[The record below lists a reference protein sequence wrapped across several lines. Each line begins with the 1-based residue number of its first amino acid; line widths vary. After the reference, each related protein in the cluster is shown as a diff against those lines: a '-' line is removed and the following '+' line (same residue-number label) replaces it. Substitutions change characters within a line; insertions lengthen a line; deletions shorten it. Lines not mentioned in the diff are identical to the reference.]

1 MELEQ
6 VLQLL
11 DQEHQVHF
19 FLETARIAGVSLHE
33 RTFAEYIEPI
43 LTEMGFQVE
52 YDGAGDKLGSES
64 GNLIAYWPGT
74 DPEAEPILFSAHMD
88 TILDSS
94 GCQPEIREGV
104 IYADGRSILGSDDR
118 SAISA
123 YIEGIRAVQ
132 ASHMPCGPIELL
144 FTIDEQHGLCGARE
158 LDVKKIRS
166 RNGYIFDH
174 PGDVG
179 QVICRSPY
187 WRPFNIWFRMKNGA
201 AGGHISEKADLPNAF
216 DMGTEAYRNMER
228 GYFDDHQTAVMVGI
242 LRGGEVSSIVPGE
255 LYMRGEV
262 RSYRREF
269 ADRRLEQ
276 LRRACEQAALAYH
289 GTVDFQVE
297 SGYEGYEIDEA
308 NPAYRCFR
316 AAAESSG
323 VAWYP
328 DQVLGGADTNFLRS
342 HGINCLTLGNG
353 YRDTHTFQESINVR
367 NLENMARMTVSM
379 IYHWY
384 RQNKM

>member
-104 IYADGRSILGSDDR
+104 IHADGRSILGSDDR

-158 LDVKKIRS
+158 LDVKKS
-166 RNGYIFDH
+166 
-174 PGDVG
+174 
-179 QVICRSPY
+179 
-187 WRPFNIWFRMKNGA
+187 A
-201 AGGHISEKADLPNAF
+201 AGMAIYL
-216 DMGTEAYRNMER
+216 T
-228 GYFDDHQTAVMVGI
+228 T
-242 LRGGEVSSIVPGE
+242 PG
-255 LYMRGEV
+255 M
-262 RSYRREF
+262 
-269 ADRRLEQ
+269 
-276 LRRACEQAALAYH
+276 
-289 GTVDFQVE
+289 
-297 SGYEGYEIDEA
+297 
-308 NPAYRCFR
+308 
-316 AAAESSG
+316 
-323 VAWYP
+323 
-328 DQVLGGADTNFLRS
+328 
-342 HGINCLTLGNG
+342 
-353 YRDTHTFQESINVR
+353 
-367 NLENMARMTVSM
+367 
-379 IYHWY
+379 
-384 RQNKM
+384 